1 MIVSRYLQL
10 IFLASLLIACTESA
24 DNSNSKNQIDVMTHN
39 NIEQPVTLNE
49 GEGKQIYESFCLP
62 CHGEG
67 PGHPGTMRLA
77 IRLGKDK
84 SVLTQRDDLQIEYV
98 KTIVR
103 QGIMLMP
110 PFRPSEITDAE
121 LLELATYLAPA
132 TGN

>member
-1 MIVSRYLQL
+1 MIASRILQL
-10 IFLASLLIACTESA
+10 VFLSSLLMACSESA
-24 DNSNSKNQIDVMTHN
+24 DTGNNMNQIDAMTHN
-39 NIEQPVTLNE
+39 NIEQPARLKVDE
-49 GEGKQIYESFCLP
+49 GEQIYESFCLP
-62 CHGEG
+62 CHAQG

-84 SVLTQRDDLQIEYV
+84 AVLTQRDDLQIEYV

-121 LLELATYLAPA
+121 LLELATYLAPG
-132 TGN
+132 TEN